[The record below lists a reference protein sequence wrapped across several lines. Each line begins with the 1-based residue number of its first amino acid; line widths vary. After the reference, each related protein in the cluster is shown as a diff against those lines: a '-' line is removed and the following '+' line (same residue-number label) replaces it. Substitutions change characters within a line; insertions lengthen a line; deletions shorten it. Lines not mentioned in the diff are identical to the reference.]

1 MDKKIIGGVFSKV
14 GNAEQAIMDLQHH
27 GYGSNDISVFAK
39 DKSKVA
45 VLEDEMETPVSSNK
59 GGRGKNSGKG
69 AGLGALSGGVLGGI
83 GGLITGLGLL
93 AIPGLGQIAAAG
105 PIAAALTGAGVGA
118 GGGGIVGAL
127 VGAGMSENDA
137 KMYESHLKEGKV
149 IVIVEATE
157 KLQDKVYRAFI
168 TNKTE
173 NKSMYPEPYNDHNH
187 DTHRD
192 SSAHDRNHET
202 HSNTE
207 THNHDYDSNH
217 DSRVNH
223 RNHSTRTNKEAH
235 SHERDT
241 EVNSHDDHSDS
252 TKRHGNPDD
261 PFSNVRTHEPEKR
274 TRTSERHH
282 SSHSSHKRS

>member
-45 VLEDEMETPVSSNK
+45 VLEDEMDTSVSSNK

-137 KMYESHLKEGKV
+137 RMYENHLKEGKV

-173 NKSMYPEPYNDHNH
+173 NKSMYPEAYHNH
-187 DTHRD
+187 ETHRD
-192 SSAHDRNHET
+192 SSAHDQKHKT
-202 HSNTE
+202 HTNTE
-207 THNHDYDSNH
+207 AHNHDHDSNH
-217 DSRVNH
+217 DSTDNH
-223 RNHSTRTNKEAH
+223 RNQSTRTNKEEPG
-235 SHERDT
+235 HERKK
-241 EVNSHDDHSDS
+241 EVNSHEDHSAS
-252 TKRHGNPDD
+252 TKSHGNPDD

-274 TRTSERHH
+274 TRTSERHQ